1 MKRSSLGNLLTFGYS
16 FVLSALVTFT
26 ALFMVVGLVGCSG
39 GARFAE
45 GARWPTR
52 TITYSIAQAG
62 QATDID
68 LRPVSVRPLA
78 PVEVDAYREAI
89 GKWAAVG
96 AVRLVEDN
104 AAPWPGAQVIIYGVE
119 SLPGTDV
126 GEALP
131 HVDQQTGNIDRVRI
145 LVPPP
150 TKSERERR
158 LAALH
163 EVGHALSLDHTHEAR
178 AVMYRSWFL
187 LSLIEVTPWDAERL
201 HGAFEGVAS

>member
-1 MKRSSLGNLLTFGYS
+1 MTRAALRDSLTCGYS

-45 GARWPTR
+45 GARWPSR
-52 TITYSIAQAG
+52 TITYSIAQSG
-62 QATDID
+62 TATDID
-68 LRPVSVRPLA
+68 LRPISVRPLA
-78 PVEVDAYREAI
+78 PVEVDAYHEAI

-104 AAPWPGAQVIIYGVE
+104 TAPWPGAQVIIYGVE
-119 SLPGTDV
+119 SLPGGAV

-131 HVDQQTGNIDRVRI
+131 HVDQQTGNLDRVRI

-150 TKSERERR
+150 TKGERERR

-178 AVMYRSWFL
+178 AVMHPRWFL
-187 LSLIEVTPWDAERL
+187 LSLVEVTRWDAERL
-201 HGAFEGVAS
+201 RGAFEGVAS